1 MGTIS
6 RAFFARNLVDSGTK
20 VNYETKCLCSWNKIV
35 ALFLKSSIFETY
47 KTPSMKKILLLAITF
62 SLTSCA
68 QVQQTLNQLP
78 QLSSQIPGVGGV
90 DIASGLKEALNKGIT
105 QQVSKL
111 TAVDGFYK
119 NEAVKI
125 LMPAELQKVDATLR
139 KIGLGS
145 LADEGIKVLNRA
157 AEDAVKEATPIFVS
171 AVKNMTFTDAKN
183 ILLGNDSAA
192 TTYLQGSTTT
202 ALYGKFNPVI
212 KSSFEKVGADV
223 IWTKIINKY
232 NTIPLVK
239 KVNPDLTDY
248 TTNQALAGVFKMIAV
263 EEKEIRN
270 NISARTT
277 PLLKSVFAMQDNK

>member
-1 MGTIS
+1 
-6 RAFFARNLVDSGTK
+6 
-20 VNYETKCLCSWNKIV
+20 
-35 ALFLKSSIFETY
+35 
-47 KTPSMKKILLLAITF
+47 MKKILLLAVTF

-78 QLSSQIPGVGGV
+78 QIASQIPTTGTV

-125 LMPAELQKVDATLR
+125 LMPEELQKVDATLR
-139 KIGLGS
+139 KVGLSS
-145 LADEGIKVLNRA
+145 LADEGIKMLNRA
-157 AEDAVKEATPIFVS
+157 AEDAVKEATPIFVT

-183 ILLGNDSAA
+183 ILLGSDNAA
-192 TTYLQGSTTT
+192 TNYLQGSTTT
-202 ALYGKFNPVI
+202 SLYAKFNPVI
-212 KSSFEKVGADV
+212 KSSFEKVGADAV
-223 IWTKIINKY
+223 WTKIITKY

-248 TTNQALAGVFKMIAV
+248 TTNQALSGVFKMIAV
-263 EEKEIRN
+263 EEKDIRN

-277 PLLKSVFAMQDNK
+277 PLLQKVFAMQDGK